1 VGSSPAKPKQRVRA
15 ELLNTRTASIDTNAL
30 TTFTL
35 LLEIR
40 TQRYMWSLYKIGCI
54 AKSSQQRSCYWWQNI
69 HYHLTNLLLRSEIPS
84 GICAKL
90 RTVAASNNR
99 VHMPW
104 SLSTYASHHFQSLT
118 SLVSPEITRR
128 DHSIIAC
135 LRHIYVW
142 CCSSRTSRSW
152 WITQRNTTGE
162 VATTSPPFYKKLH
175 RSHVHCVKAELRTT
189 FTSWSQH
196 QCCCDRKYRA
206 AYAQSFTPWQQ
217 ATIEFTCHDHSPP
230 MLVIMFNRW
239 HR

>member
-1 VGSSPAKPKQRVRA
+1 MGSSLAKPKQRVRA

-54 AKSSQQRSCYWWQNI
+54 AKSSQQRFCYWWQNI

-118 SLVSPEITRR
+118 SLVSPEITRS
-128 DHSIIAC
+128 DHYYYLFAP
-135 LRHIYVW
+135 HICIMYGVVFHAHPVRGE
-142 CCSSRTSRSW
+142 SHN
-152 WITQRNTTGE
+152 QRNTTGE
-162 VATTSPPFYKKLH
+162 VATLRNHITSNIFDVVRIITSKQQIFSVWSSPDLAKIGFSPDPVLIRAHLWSVGWCGHMINRICKKT
-175 RSHVHCVKAELRTT
+175 KG
-189 FTSWSQH
+189 
-196 QCCCDRKYRA
+196 
-206 AYAQSFTPWQQ
+206 
-217 ATIEFTCHDHSPP
+217 
-230 MLVIMFNRW
+230 
-239 HR
+239 